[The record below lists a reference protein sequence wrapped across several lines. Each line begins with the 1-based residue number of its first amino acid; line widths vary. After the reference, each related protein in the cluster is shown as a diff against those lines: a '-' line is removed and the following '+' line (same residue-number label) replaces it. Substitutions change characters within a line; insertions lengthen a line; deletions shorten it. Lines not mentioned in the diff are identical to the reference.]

1 MHHSRVRKH
10 CISSSILVQAEQ
22 PSFQPLQPAQS
33 LPPPAVFR
41 VACRNL
47 LAIPLE
53 GTPTRCGLCG
63 MPTTSPLHY
72 IDCHST
78 RSQERLFLHNSI
90 RKLIERLTRVAGGQ
104 YRTEPLLDDRLHRSR
119 RGDTHLFLPAHGSA
133 VEQQIFVDV
142 QCLNPLA
149 PSRIASY
156 VNVATSL
163 DRAEKMKS
171 RKYSAA
177 AQDLNAKF
185 IPFIVT
191 LQGDIGPAAM
201 ALLERLSSQAQRPLN
216 IDAAHDCHSAC
227 FNESTHLG

>member
-1 MHHSRVRKH
+1 
-10 CISSSILVQAEQ
+10 
-22 PSFQPLQPAQS
+22 
-33 LPPPAVFR
+33 
-41 VACRNL
+41 
-47 LAIPLE
+47 
-53 GTPTRCGLCG
+53 
-63 MPTTSPLHY
+63 
-72 IDCHST
+72 
-78 RSQERLFLHNSI
+78 
-90 RKLIERLTRVAGGQ
+90 VAGGQ

-142 QCLNPLA
+142 QCINPLA
-149 PSRIASY
+149 PSHIASF

-163 DRAEKMKS
+163 DRHEKLKS

-177 AQDLNAKF
+177 AQDLNAEF

-216 IDAAHDCHSAC
+216 IDYRLLLTIAIQRASARAQIWARLRCHASRWRANKLIEAAVAIA
-227 FNESTHLG
+227 